1 MKQVPIVFSFDNNL
15 VFPAGICISSLLEN
29 ANADTYYVIYIM
41 YPQTQGLRKDSLER
55 LHEKYSNFEI
65 RYVEVGDI
73 FDDAFEIRGITM
85 PAYYRLLIPE
95 LIPEWDTILYSD
107 VDVIFRKDLSD
118 IYFNTDLDG
127 CYFGGVRSCADMHSH
142 GREYYGD
149 KMGLDPAK
157 TICSG
162 NLIINSRLI
171 RQDGM
176 VEKFKALVPNK
187 YHFQDQDVI
196 NIACRGKIKFLPPWY
211 CLFTSFTK
219 YTIDRRDELKEKYT
233 EEEICDALDNG
244 IVHYNGTKP
253 WVAYCPN
260 MDIWWE
266 YYRKSIY
273 FDHAYYFDFYFS
285 KIDELDR
292 MPFMKRLKLLVRYFT
307 FGQTK

>member
-1 MKQVPIVFSFDNNL
+1 MYYGKVDLCGVNTAKLKTLTAEEKNEL
-15 VFPAGICISSLLEN
+15 LKKARAG
-29 ANADTYYVIYIM
+29 DTHA
-41 YPQTQGLRKDSLER
+41 RD
-55 LHEKYSNFEI
+55 
-65 RYVEVGDI
+65 
-73 FDDAFEIRGITM
+73 
-85 PAYYRLLIPE
+85 E
-95 LIPEWDTILYSD
+95 LIDGNLRLVLSIVQRFSSRGESMDDLFQVGCIGLIKA
-107 VDVIFRKDLSD
+107 VDN
-118 IYFNTDLDG
+118 FNTDLDG